1 MTKKKTV
8 KRIKENIKEA
18 EYKKLLTFLKGDD
31 SIRETTKLNLQR
43 TFTILYYSGLRLN
56 ELQDLRVQHIKELI
70 ENSSVKVYLK
80 KTNSE
85 RKLFLTD
92 NFKKDL
98 LKCFDLETEE
108 DDNRVI
114 FKGSNKRRKTGIHH
128 ITFLQQVNSYL
139 KYVLG
144 DGYTSHSFRQGI
156 ITEMGNKGIN
166 VKLISK
172 YIGHSDV
179 KTTMRYISP
188 SDEDIMSALV
198 R

>member
-8 KRIKENIKEA
+8 KRIKENIKET
-18 EYKKLLTFLKGDD
+18 EYKKLIIFLNGDD
-31 SIRETTKLNLQR
+31 SVRETTRLNLQR
-43 TFTILYYSGLRLN
+43 TFTLLYYTGMRLN
-56 ELQDLRVQHIKELI
+56 ELQDLRISHIKELI
-70 ENSSVKVYLK
+70 ENEIVKVFLK

-92 NFKKDL
+92 SFKKDL
-98 LKCFDLETEE
+98 LKCFDLEIEE

-114 FKGSNKRRKTGIHH
+114 FKGSNKNRKTGIHH
-128 ITFLQQVNSYL
+128 ITYLQQVNKYM

-156 ITEMGNKGIN
+156 LSEFGARGIN
-166 VKLISK
+166 IKIMSK
-172 YIGHSDV
+172 FIGHSDV
-179 KTTMRYISP
+179 KTTMRYVTP
-188 SDEDIMSALV
+188 SDEDIMGNLV